1 MTADTIPDKKITAE
15 RPPAATIGP
24 IAWIRANLF
33 NTWYNALLTV
43 LILWGL
49 ISWVPPLVNWMFL
62 DAVWGRVSPD
72 VCKVAEGACWAF
84 IREKYR
90 LILFGT
96 YPYEQQWRP
105 FVSILL
111 FVTLVGVSG
120 YRRLWSRVLLYVWA
134 GVMLVIC
141 TLMWGGVLGL
151 PLVET
156 RLWGGLMITL
166 VLAVFGCGVAF
177 PIAVLLALG
186 RRSNLPIIR
195 AISVTYVEL
204 IRGVPLVTLLFMASV
219 MIPLFLPEG
228 MNINKLLRA
237 QIAIIMFAAAYLAEV
252 VRGGLQAIPKGQY
265 EAADALGLGYW
276 QKMRLIIL
284 PQALKIS
291 IPSTVNSFL
300 STLKDTSLVVIIGIF
315 DLMLATRAALNDA
328 PWRTYFAE
336 AYVFAALI
344 YFVICFSISR
354 YSQWLERYLGRSA
367 HR

>member
-1 MTADTIPDKKITAE
+1 MTAQTIPEKTAVE
-15 RPPAATIGP
+15 RPPAATVGP
-24 IAWIRANLF
+24 IAWIRGNLF
-33 NTWYNALLTV
+33 NTWYNALITV
-43 LILWGL
+43 AIAWAL
-49 ISWVPPLVNWMFL
+49 ISWLPGLINWAFI
-62 DAVWGRVSPD
+62 DAVWGRAAPEA
-72 VCKVAEGACWAF
+72 CKAAEGACWAF
-84 IREKYR
+84 IREKHR

-96 YPYEQQWRP
+96 YPYEEQWRP
-105 FVSILL
+105 LASILI
-111 FVTLVGVSG
+111 FVTLVAASG
-120 YRRLWSRVLLYVWA
+120 YRKFWSRKLVYVWIA
-134 GVMLVIC
+134 ALLLIC
-141 TLMWGGVLGL
+141 LLMWGGVFGL

-166 VLAVFGCGVAF
+166 VLSVFGCGIAF

-186 RRSNLPIIR
+186 RRSNLPIIK
-195 AISVTYVEL
+195 ALSVTYIEL

-228 MNINKLLRA
+228 LNINKLLRA

-336 AYVFAALI
+336 AYVFAALV
-344 YFVICFSISR
+344 YFVFCFAISR
-354 YSQWLERYLGRSA
+354 YSQWLERYLGRGA